1 MKTAIHFLIYLFSI
15 MSFTTMANVYD
26 KKQLEA
32 LAEEHA
38 LSIYPAEADEQLE
51 AFASPIDSRL
61 TIKPCDSEVTAQ
73 VPNLNSYSK
82 NMTVRIRCEGD
93 DGWGLYVPVQVK
105 IMTPVIVAETYIE
118 SGQTITQQD
127 LKVAMIEKNRSRN
140 GFVADIKSIVGSKAK
155 RQIRSG
161 EAIISKNICFVCQ
174 GELVT
179 IEAVSNNLSVKT
191 TGVALSDGS
200 YGDTVSVKN
209 RSSNRVIQGRVSSV
223 SEVQIFL

>member
-1 MKTAIHFLIYLFSI
+1 MKLSLCLLMPLFSI
-15 MSFTTMANVYD
+15 MSFTTMANVYN
-26 KKQLEA
+26 KKQLEQ

-38 LSIYPAEADEQLE
+38 ISIYPAQADEELQ

-61 TIKPCDSEVTAQ
+61 NIQPCDTEVTAQ
-73 VPNLNSYSK
+73 VPNFNPYSK
-82 NMTVRIRCEGD
+82 NMTVRIRCEGEN
-93 DGWGLYVPVQVK
+93 GWGMYIPVQVK

-140 GFVADIKSIVGSKAK
+140 GFIADIKSIVGSKAK

-161 EAIISKNICFVCQ
+161 EAIISRNICFVCQ

-191 TGVALSDGS
+191 TGIALSDGS
-200 YGDTVSVKN
+200 YGDTVSVRN
-209 RSSNRVIQGRVSSV
+209 RSSNRVVQGRVSSV